1 MENQVR
7 ALGPLSY
14 DPSCFLYFDPF
25 QFLFSLVFSFLF
37 LDPFNPPVEK
47 SLCLLRSHDC
57 VCSRTCFYHGQLA
70 EHLVNLATVPVC
82 PSSSHEWVLISFSLV
97 FACIVIN
104 LVVHLHI
111 VIVYSLEFL
120 IYNDRHNFN

>member
-82 PSSSHEWVLISFSLV
+82 VVVPFSSHAWVVISFSLGYGLHA
-97 FACIVIN
+97 F
-104 LVVHLHI
+104 VVNNVVVDLHI
-111 VIVYSLEFL
+111 
-120 IYNDRHNFN
+120 